1 MGNLQAQEYA
11 ELAWT
16 GETSLRGA
24 LSWHLT
30 SNHFP
35 PVPTI
40 MVEPCLEAIDNANAG
55 DWDKLVSLP
64 EGVGYRGL
72 TVAPTYAMVE
82 QHHLEAFLDADW

>member
-1 MGNLQAQEYA
+1 MGNLQAQEFA
-11 ELAWT
+11 GLVNEGDLD
-16 GETSLRGA
+16 LRSA

-35 PVPTI
+35 PVPSI
-40 MVEPCLEAIDNANAG
+40 MIEPCIEAIDNANEG
-55 DWDKLVSLP
+55 EWDKLVSLP

-72 TVAPTYAMVE
+72 TVAPTYAIVE